1 MGSGWHPYKDSLE
14 EIDQFPYVGRTLLGG
29 VGVVSAPDVGLA
41 IDEEGVN
48 PTVIPS
54 NPNHDE
60 RFVIIIL
67 NDGIEN
73 LPELVEGEFGFVDN
87 GTVNIALRGVEVGI
101 DVTPTT
107 PIHGPFLLD
116 DGIVLFLEI
125 RGGIDVLDHRL
136 VFLIVIDGGLNV
148 EEIGI
153 PNQILKDLVT
163 EVVAVGLTHHDGI
176 IESASTLPKPVDDFH
191 VGCFTSRL

>member
-14 EIDQFPYVGRTLLGG
+14 EIYQFLYLNGTVLGG
-29 VGVVSAPDVGLA
+29 LGVVSTPDVGLP

-48 PTVIPS
+48 ATALPS
-54 NPNHDE
+54 EPDHDE
-60 RFVIIIL
+60 RCVFVIL
-67 NDGIEN
+67 NDGPEN
-73 LPELVEGEFGFVDN
+73 LLELVEGEFGFVDDGSGN
-87 GTVNIALRGVEVGI
+87 TALRGVEVGI

-107 PIHGPFLLD
+107 PRHVPVLN
-116 DGIVLFLEI
+116 DGIILFLEI

-136 VFLIVIDGGLNV
+136 VVLIFINGGLNA

-153 PNQILKDLVT
+153 PNHILKDLVT
-163 EVVAVGLTHHDGI
+163 EVVTVGLTHHDGMVKFP
-176 IESASTLPKPVDDFH
+176 STVSEPVDDLH